1 MFIIATILTMYEAS
15 YTLIFINVY
24 SSILTFPSTEMQAP
38 WEQDCWL
45 SQVPWTGHLEQNRHS
60 TNISWANKG
69 TWSFTGKH
77 INSSHWF
84 YSKVGNAH
92 VADVERKKYHMRHEN
107 SQRHWGCLGEEGRI
121 EKTDGGLSFHG
132 VLESLSESV
141 PDWDLDLV
149 GTLPL

>member
-1 MFIIATILTMYEAS
+1 MAVLVTFTRSIQN
-15 YTLIFINVY
+15 IFMEHLLY
-24 SSILTFPSTEMQAP
+24 S
-38 WEQDCWL
+38 
-45 SQVPWTGHLEQNRHS
+45 R
-60 TNISWANKG
+60 
-69 TWSFTGKH
+69 
-77 INSSHWF
+77 
-84 YSKVGNAH
+84 VGNAH
-92 VADVERKKYHMRHEN
+92 VADVERKKYHKRHEN